1 MPVNA
6 MTNVDGDPPAQ
17 LVDQTAP
24 QRYGQQLGL
33 LADED
38 SRAPSTSSANAP
50 LGPAVCDENRDNSG
64 I

>member
-1 MPVNA
+1 MGHHMPVDA

-17 LVDQTAP
+17 LVDQTAT

-38 SRAPSTSSANAP
+38 SRAA
-50 LGPAVCDENRDNSG
+50 LDLER
-64 I
+64 